1 MRKNLYPQEK
11 ISDPQ
16 NTHKA
21 NLGPQYPQ
29 ETILDSQTIQKDKWH
44 NGTKPIRPTMAH
56 SPQNVVHPVLIGYFV
71 LF

>member
-21 NLGPQYPQ
+21 NLSPQYPQ
-29 ETILDSQTIQKDKWH
+29 KKILDPQTIQKDKWH
-44 NGTKPIRPTMAH
+44 DGTKPIRPTIAH
-56 SPQNVVHPVLIGYFV
+56 NPQNFVHPVLIGYFV